1 MYSRNFLIKA
11 FWLSLSNDNKK
22 RHTITTIPKGI
33 FNEYSTIIEWK
44 KKSEEKT
51 TPLFLVVVA
60 IKSRAEYKLT
70 QTKPSETKR
79 LLHNL

>member
-1 MYSRNFLIKA
+1 MNTQQL
-11 FWLSLSNDNKK
+11 L
-22 RHTITTIPKGI
+22 
-33 FNEYSTIIEWK
+33 NEK